1 MTAPNNPRA
10 SRGYF
15 GIGVEGVSKPLN
27 VGSLM
32 RSAHAFGASFVFTLA
47 AAYPRDALLADTSDV
62 AGQVPLYRFDS
73 VESMHLPVGCA
84 LVGVELLDSA
94 VDLPSFRHPRCAA
107 YILGAERASLSP
119 ALCECLDHVIRI
131 PTRFALNLAV
141 AGAIVM
147 YDRMLSMRRFA
158 ERPLIPGGH
167 IEPPPPVP
175 AFGEPIWKKRR
186 RRRAAQLDTSHQTS
200 PRTTE

>member
-1 MTAPNNPRA
+1 MTAQTNPRPA
-10 SRGYF
+10 RGYF
-15 GIGVEGVSKPLN
+15 GIGIEGVSKPLN
-27 VGSLM
+27 VGSLV

-47 AAYPRDALLADTSDV
+47 AAYPADAVQADTSDA
-62 AGQVPLYRFDS
+62 AGQLPFYRFDS
-73 VESMHLPVGCA
+73 VESMRLPEGCS
-84 LVGVELLDSA
+84 LVGVELLDGA

-107 YILGAERASLSP
+107 YVLGAERASLSP
-119 ALCECLDHVIRI
+119 ALTECLDHVVRI

-158 ERPLIPGGH
+158 ERPLIPGGRT
-167 IEPPPPVP
+167 EPLPPLP
-175 AFGEPIWKKRR
+175 AFGEPMWKRRR
-186 RRRAAQLDTSHQTS
+186 RRRAAAHDAS

>member
-1 MTAPNNPRA
+1 MNAPTNPRS

-27 VGSLM
+27 VGSLV

-47 AAYPRDALLADTSDV
+47 AAYTADAGRADTSD
-62 AGQVPLYRFDS
+62 ALGQLPFYRFDS
-73 VESMHLPVGCA
+73 VESMHLPEGCA
-84 LVGVELLDSA
+84 LVGIELLDTA

-107 YILGAERASLSP
+107 YVLGAERASLSP
-119 ALCECLDHVIRI
+119 ALSECLDHVVRI

-141 AGAIVM
+141 ACAIVM

-158 ERPLIPGGH
+158 ERPLIPGGRT
-167 IEPPPPVP
+167 ELPPLP
-175 AFGEPIWKKRR
+175 AFGEPIWKKRL
-186 RRRAAQLDTSHQTS
+186 RRRAGAQNVST
-200 PRTTE
+200 RTTE